1 MLQRLEN
8 LEELC
13 LEVRFGGRLVRA
25 VYENEGFLGDGW
37 TQLDRILAPKGRE
50 RPFKHLRRVSLLFG
64 TITGRT
70 EEDYDEAAFKQAFVN
85 VVTQFEGMKE
95 VAWEGANDM

>member
-1 MLQRLEN
+1 
-8 LEELC
+8 
-13 LEVRFGGRLVRA
+13 
-25 VYENEGFLGDGW
+25 
-37 TQLDRILAPKGRE
+37 
-50 RPFKHLRRVSLLFG
+50 LRRVSLLFG

-85 VVTQFEGMKE
+85 VVAQFEGMKE